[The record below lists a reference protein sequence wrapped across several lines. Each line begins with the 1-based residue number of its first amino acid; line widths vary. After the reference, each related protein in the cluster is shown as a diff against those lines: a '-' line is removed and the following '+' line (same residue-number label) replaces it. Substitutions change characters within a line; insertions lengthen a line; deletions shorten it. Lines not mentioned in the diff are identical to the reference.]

1 MRLIKFDRDSEA
13 TLTEVAKSYGVE
25 QEKLWE
31 LYLEIM
37 RRNYFDDLCDIAR
50 ENNEELKGE

>member
-1 MRLIKFDRDSEA
+1 MRLIKFNRDSET

-25 QEKLWE
+25 QERLWE
-31 LYLEIM
+31 LYLALL

-50 ENNEELKGE
+50 ENNNELKGE